1 MTERGELE
9 TNWTVLDWQR
19 AAHPVS
25 RDLTAKIASLFSLWM
40 YTMNRCNKPHFF
52 LAASLC
58 AVLTFSAAPVSIAL
72 AQGVE
77 NALARNFPPSSKR
90 GDLIVTS
97 TVEGKVNGDAYRLAP
112 GLRLFNKQNQLVF
125 AHSVVGQKLDVRY
138 VIEPSTGMLH
148 TAWVLTQAELAK
160 EPKRGWFN

>member
-1 MTERGELE
+1 
-9 TNWTVLDWQR
+9 
-19 AAHPVS
+19 
-25 RDLTAKIASLFSLWM
+25 M
-40 YTMNRCNKPHFF
+40 YTMNRCNKPRFFF

-58 AVLTFSAAPVSIAL
+58 AVLTFSAAPISIAQ
-72 AQGVE
+72 AQGV
-77 NALARNFPPSSKR
+77 
-90 GDLIVTS
+90 VTS
-97 TVEGKVNGDAYRLAP
+97 AVEGKVNGDAYRLAP

-125 AHSVVGQKLDVRY
+125 AHSVIGQKLDVRY

>member
-1 MTERGELE
+1 ME
-9 TNWTVLDWQR
+9 TNWTDLDWQR
-19 AAHPVS
+19 GSPSSAPPLA
-25 RDLTAKIASLFSLWM
+25 AKIAPLFSLWM
-40 YTMNRCNKPHFF
+40 YTMNRCNKPRFFF

-58 AVLTFSAAPVSIAL
+58 AVLTFSAAPISIAQ

-77 NALARNFPPSSKR
+77 NAVARNFPPTSKR
-90 GDLIVTS
+90 GDLVVTS
-97 TVEGKVNGDAYRLAP
+97 AIEGKVNGDAYRLAP

-125 AHSVVGQKLDVRY
+125 AHSVIGQKLDVRY